1 MMIPISN
8 ISTNVFGAPIY
19 IAQRID
25 EMEIGVINS
34 TSGIVGE
41 DLWEAYNYNERRVLD
56 RFVEELVVE
65 KLVPLERVGFH
76 DEGQNLYRRIDA

>member
-1 MMIPISN
+1 MIRITDCSP
-8 ISTNVFGAPIY
+8 NVFEATAY
-19 IAQRID
+19 IPEQID
-25 EMEIGVINS
+25 EMDIGLINS

-76 DEGQNLYRRIDA
+76 DEGQNLYQRIDA